1 MTVNS
6 DKLIVTVN
14 SKFHFLPQNVG
25 NELWNQKFLSL
36 EQIVSEE
43 AWQSVKN
50 HDQSI
55 ENMTKGRHEESS
67 LFFLERLENNPCQ
80 KQDLRHEHGITF

>member
-55 ENMTKGRHEESS
+55 ENVTKGSHEESS
-67 LFFLERLENNPCQ
+67 LFLFGKTPNPCQ